1 MDLITTQKEVTMTSR
16 EIAELVGKQHNH
28 VIRDIREMVDALKD
42 DPNLV
47 HQLNQGLTEHK
58 DGRDYTSHFDLNR
71 FAAELLVTGYDVAR
85 RARVIN
91 RLQELET
98 KQTPALPDFT
108 NPAEA
113 ARAWAEQYEKAEVA
127 QQKLEQAKPK
137 VQHYDAVVE
146 REGLLNATQV
156 AQKLGMS
163 AIALNRHLEP
173 FDVYSK
179 AVKRS
184 RTFKQW
190 FIDKGLGEVK
200 QVGDG
205 YTQPLFT
212 LKGEA
217 WIIEKLIGEGVYT
230 P

>member
-1 MDLITTQKEVTMTSR
+1 MDLITTQKEVTMTSLTFR
-16 EIAELVGKQHNH
+16 ELVNSA
-28 VIRDIREMVDALKD
+28 RREYGETEVENRHFLARIEDELGGELPVVKLLRPKKGGTPMRYYD
-42 DPNLV
+42 
-47 HQLNQGLTEHK
+47 LTL
-58 DGRDYTSHFDLNR
+58 DQC
-71 FAAELLVTGYDVAR
+71 LLVGMRESKAVR
-85 RARVIN
+85 RSVLAQLKE
-91 RLQELET
+91 LQAAQQPKLP
-98 KQTPALPDFT
+98 QTF
-108 NPAEA
+108 AEA
-113 ARAWAEQYEKAEVA
+113 LQLAADQAKQ
-127 QQKLEQAKPK
+127 LEQAKPK

-163 AIALNRHLEP
+163 AIALNKRLES

-217 WIIEKLIGEGVYT
+217 WIIERLISEGVYT

>member
-1 MDLITTQKEVTMTSR
+1 MDLITAQKEVTMTSLTFRDLVNSARR
-16 EIAELVGKQHNH
+16 EYGEPEVENSHFLKRVEDELDGELGKRKVFVNPDGGRPSAYYDLTIDQCLLVGM
-28 VIRDIREMVDALKD
+28 RESKSVRRSVLAQLKE
-42 DPNLV
+42 L
-47 HQLNQGLTEHK
+47 Q
-58 DGRDYTSHFDLNR
+58 
-71 FAAELLVTGYDVAR
+71 AAQQPKLP
-85 RARVIN
+85 
-91 RLQELET
+91 
-98 KQTPALPDFT
+98 QTF
-108 NPAEA
+108 AEA
-113 ARAWAEQYEKAEVA
+113 LQLAADQAKQ
-127 QQKLEQAKPK
+127 LEQAKPK

-163 AIALNRHLEP
+163 AIALNKHLES

-179 AVKRS
+179 VVKRS

-190 FIDKGLGEVK
+190 FIDKELGEVK

-217 WIIEKLIGEGVYT
+217 WIIEKLISEGVYT
-230 P
+230 PEIKG

>member
-1 MDLITTQKEVTMTSR
+1 MDLITTQKEVTMTSLELR
-16 EIAELVGKQHNH
+16 ELINIARKELGEPLVRNNQFLARIEDELDGELGGCKTFVTESGGTPMRYYDLTIEQCLLVGM
-28 VIRDIREMVDALKD
+28 RESKAVRRSVLAQLKE
-42 DPNLV
+42 L
-47 HQLNQGLTEHK
+47 Q
-58 DGRDYTSHFDLNR
+58 
-71 FAAELLVTGYDVAR
+71 AAQQPKLP
-85 RARVIN
+85 
-91 RLQELET
+91 
-98 KQTPALPDFT
+98 QTF
-108 NPAEA
+108 AEA
-113 ARAWAEQYEKAEVA
+113 LQLAADQAKQ
-127 QQKLEQAKPK
+127 LEQAKPK

-163 AIALNRHLEP
+163 AIALNRHLES

-190 FIDKGLGEVK
+190 FIDKGFGEVK

-217 WIIEKLIGEGVYT
+217 WIIEKLISEGVYT